1 MTPAAISFTLGYYYR
16 LDGEGNTWD
25 SVLVHGPYSVS
36 NTGDA
41 GFSGIAQFTDGW
53 SAGDY
58 VWQYGVVLAGQ
69 RYPSLLSDTYSYSPS
84 GYFVWVVT
92 VTAPPTF
99 NVTSGST
106 ANLKVAWDC
115 SASLSS
121 TTLVSCPPPDTGNA
135 YTACNFSSSYLSASL
150 PGEGNSG
157 SLDTNYGI
165 GSAGPTTYQLNV
177 PDMEPETLGMGG
189 TYTTSSYT
197 MPRVLWG
204 LSGYS
209 NVQTMLDYAGTGV
222 GGTLTCSIDPNLSLS
237 SLILS

>member
-1 MTPAAISFTLGYYYR
+1 MAPAAISFTLGYYYMN
-16 LDGEGNTWD
+16 DYGGNTWD
-25 SVLVHGPYSVS
+25 SVLSFSHSAS
-36 NTGDA
+36 NTGDT

-58 VWQYGVVLAGQ
+58 VFQQGVARGGH
-69 RYPSLLSDTYSYSPS
+69 RYPPLLSDTYSYTPS
-84 GYFVWVVT
+84 GYFIWVVT

-106 ANLKVAWDC
+106 AILKVAWDC

-121 TTLVSCPPPDTGNA
+121 TTLVSCPSPDTGNA

-150 PGEGNSG
+150 PGEGCSG
-157 SLDTNYGI
+157 ILDTNNGSS
-165 GSAGPTTYQLNV
+165 SAGPTTYQLSV
-177 PDMEPETLGMGG
+177 PDMVPVNLGFGG
-189 TYTTSSYT
+189 TYTTWSYT

-209 NVQTMLDYAGTGV
+209 NVQTMFDYAGTSV
-222 GGTLTCSIDPNLSLS
+222 GGTLTCSVDPNMSLS
-237 SLILS
+237 SLIVS